1 MVAYA
6 VGSLEDIVSII
17 LLRAPQ
23 YEHILTDDER
33 GVRVSDDS
41 YPGDINFLREFITDD
56 RTVRVM
62 ARKKSYEIDCSKV
75 DKEEWS
81 YYSGADI
88 WWNPFGQ
95 GTYGIHDL
103 TGLLDGCRDD

>member
-1 MVAYA
+1 MVSPAALALFRRPRMYA
-6 VGSLEDIVSII
+6 SRSGWVHLG
-17 LLRAPQ
+17 
-23 YEHILTDDER
+23 
-33 GVRVSDDS
+33 G
-41 YPGDINFLREFITDD
+41 
-56 RTVRVM
+56 
-62 ARKKSYEIDCSKV
+62 
-75 DKEEWS
+75 